1 MVSATGD
8 WGTALLC
15 TAVAFAPWV
24 LFVLV
29 MFFFERTDR

>member
-8 WGTALLC
+8 WGTALLGM
-15 TAVAFAPWV
+15 AVALLPWAV
-24 LFVLV
+24 LILV